1 MKLNILVLQHSFHK
15 YLFNRDILEKYNAGN
30 LQDFAQ
36 TQLDFE
42 FFLDNRHHN
51 VNADG
56 NPDLSF
62 HSVDAGVEKS
72 FDSQVLLDP
81 FEKDFYSP
89 AALVKLCNRRSRQNE
104 VVR

>member
-1 MKLNILVLQHSFHK
+1 MKLNILVLRNIFCK
-15 YLFNRDILEKYNAGN
+15 CLCNKDFFEKSNAED

-42 FFLDNRHHN
+42 FFLDNRYQN
-51 VNADG
+51 INAYSY
-56 NPDLSF
+56 PDLRLD
-62 HSVDAGVEKS
+62 SVDTGAEES

-89 AALVKLCNRRSRQNE
+89 AALVKLCDCQGIQ
-104 VVR
+104 